1 MMTGPASG
9 AYPGDLPGQGDLLY
23 ETWVMLLN
31 GYGYNWYR
39 LDNQLRADDLL
50 VRSRASEH
58 LATAVA
64 RLRDIEAHYRRKY
77 LPPPSREQPY
87 QNPAHLASVRQIR
100 DVVDRV
106 VEVDTRVRG
115 AGVPPN
121 DKIWERHRDEVDTL
135 YRLGQ
140 ADVVLVGAAKD
151 LADVAGVLPLD
162 CGEVGIEAAAEQHI
176 DDRLAYIRAALAR
189 RADLLA

>member
-1 MMTGPASG
+1 MIAAGPISH
-9 AYPGDLPGQGDLLY
+9 PGPLPGQGDPRY

-58 LATAVA
+58 LAAAVA
-64 RLRDIEAHYRRKY
+64 RLHDIEATYRRKY

-87 QNPAHLASVRQIR
+87 QDPAHLAAVRAIR
-100 DVVDRV
+100 AVTDRV
-106 VEVDTRVRG
+106 VDIDTRVRG
-115 AGVPPN
+115 AAVPPN
-121 DKIWERHRDEVDTL
+121 DKVWQRHRDEVDTL

-140 ADVVLVGAAKD
+140 CDVVLVGTAKD
-151 LADVAGVLPLD
+151 LADVAAALPLD
-162 CGEVGIEAAAEQHI
+162 GGDAGIAPAAEQQI
-176 DDRLAYIRAALAR
+176 DDRLAYLRDSLAKRAE
-189 RADLLA
+189 LLT